1 MSFTVTTSATLYR
14 GLAMDSVEAG
24 SVRADHVLAGVG
36 ADDFERAVL
45 AARDDLPRLQ
55 QPLQFLDAA
64 I

>member
-1 MSFTVTTSATLYR
+1 
-14 GLAMDSVEAG
+14 MDSVEAG